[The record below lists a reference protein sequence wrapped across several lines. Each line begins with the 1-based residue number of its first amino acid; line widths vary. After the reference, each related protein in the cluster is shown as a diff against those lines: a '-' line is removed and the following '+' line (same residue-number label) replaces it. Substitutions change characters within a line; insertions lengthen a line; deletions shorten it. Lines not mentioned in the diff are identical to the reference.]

1 MPATDSAPGAGVE
14 CLPRHVAIIMDGNGR
29 WAKARGMPRQAGH
42 RAGVKAARTIVETCG
57 RLGIPIL
64 TLFTFSS
71 ENWKR
76 PEGEVAGLMRLFL
89 QAIGKEAKEL
99 HENNVRLRFI
109 GDRSVLSGPLQRQL
123 RDAEAL
129 TSGNTGMLLNI
140 AMSYGGRWDIVNAAR
155 GLLQDVAQGKLQAS
169 EVTEEHFASHL
180 SLAGQ
185 PDPDLFIR
193 TGGEMRVSNFLLWNL
208 AYTEMVFS
216 ETLWPDFSERD
227 LSAALSSFAN
237 RQRRFGGVPDVAGAL

>member
-1 MPATDSAPGAGVE
+1 
-14 CLPRHVAIIMDGNGR
+14 MDGNGR
-29 WAKARGMPRQAGH
+29 WARARGMPRQAGH
-42 RAGVKAARTIVETCG
+42 RAGVKSARSIVETCG

-89 QAIGKEAKEL
+89 QAIGKEAREL

-109 GDRSVLSGPLQRQL
+109 GDRTTLSGALQAQL

-140 AMSYGGRWDIVNAAR
+140 AMSYGGRWDIVHAVGGVLR
-155 GLLQDVAQGKLQAS
+155 DVAEGRLRAD
-169 EVTEEHFASHL
+169 EVNEEKFAAYL

-216 ETLWPDFSERD
+216 DALWPDFSERD
-227 LSAALSSFAN
+227 LEAALSSFAN
-237 RQRRFGGVPDVAGAL
+237 RQRRFGGVPDVAGAI